1 MKTPHQIK
9 HRGRRSHL
17 TLARAIALGIA
28 VSGWPAQVS
37 AETVDSEILLLV
49 DITRPGLS
57 SFEFNRLMDGY
68 ATAFTTTQIMDS
80 IQSGAYG
87 RIAVSMMFFGNSN
100 TQVVGIPWMEIG
112 NTTQAQQFA
121 NLARNVNRP
130 FSVANPDVGSALTA
144 ATFSFGTE
152 TGGTS
157 NGFES
162 VVQIVEVASGREPQ
176 FWAAGAAATSSSNA
190 LASGVDVINALALGN
205 RANAVDNFYTA
216 NVIGSTLNG
225 VPATSTTSQF
235 NGALASTISGLMT
248 DSVQAGAGV
257 STTAVPEPASI
268 LGLIPATLLLLR
280 RRKR

>member
-1 MKTPHQIK
+1 MKTPLQNK

-17 TLARAIALGIA
+17 ALARAVTLGIA
-28 VSGWPAQVS
+28 FCGWPVLAD
-37 AETVDSEILLLV
+37 AESVDSEIVLLV

-57 SFEFNRLMDGY
+57 STEFTRLMDGY
-68 ATAFTTTQIMDS
+68 ATAFTSTQIMDS
-80 IQSGAYG
+80 IQSGNYG
-87 RIAVSMMFFGNSN
+87 RIAVSMMFFGNSS
-100 TQVVGIPWMEIG
+100 TQVTGIPWMEIG

-121 NLARNVNRP
+121 NLARNVVRP

-176 FWAAGAAATSSSNA
+176 AGTAGSTATSSSTA
-190 LASGVDVINALALGN
+190 LASGVDMINALALGN

-216 NVIGSTLNG
+216 NVIGSTING
-225 VPATSTTSQF
+225 LPATSTSSQF

-248 DSVQAGAGV
+248 DSVQAGAAV
-257 STTAVPEPASI
+257 SVNAVPEPSTL

>member
-1 MKTPHQIK
+1 MKTPLQNK
-9 HRGRRSHL
+9 HRGRRSHMA
-17 TLARAIALGIA
+17 LARAVTLGIA
-28 VSGWPAQVS
+28 FCGWPVLAD
-37 AETVDSEILLLV
+37 AESVDSEIVLLV

-57 SFEFNRLMDGY
+57 STEFNRLMDGY
-68 ATAFTTTQIMDS
+68 ATAFTSNQIMDS
-80 IQSGAYG
+80 IQSGSYG
-87 RIAVSMMFFGNSN
+87 RIAVSMMFFGNSS
-100 TQVVGIPWMEIG
+100 TQVTGIPWMEIG

-121 NLARNVNRP
+121 NLARNVVRP

-176 FWAAGAAATSSSNA
+176 FWTAGSTATKSSNA
-190 LASGVDVINALALGN
+190 LASGVDMINALALGN

-216 NVIGSTLNG
+216 NVIGSTING
-225 VPATSTTSQF
+225 LSATSTSSQF

-248 DSVQAGAGV
+248 DSVQAGAAV
-257 STTAVPEPASI
+257 SVNAVPEPSTL

>member
-1 MKTPHQIK
+1 MKTPLQIK

-28 VSGWPAQVS
+28 VSGWPAQIS

-57 SFEFNRLMDGY
+57 SFEFSRLMDGY
-68 ATAFTTTQIMDS
+68 ATAFSSTQIMDS

-87 RIAVSMMFFGNSN
+87 RIAVSMMFFGNAS
-100 TQVVGIPWMEIG
+100 TQVTGIPWMEIG

-121 NLARNVNRP
+121 NLARNVSRP

-176 FWAAGAAATSSSNA
+176 FWAAGSAATSSANA

-248 DSVQAGAGV
+248 DSVQAGAAV
-257 STTAVPEPASI
+257 SATAVPEPST
-268 LGLIPATLLLLR
+268 LFGLIPATLLLLR

>member
-1 MKTPHQIK
+1 MKTPLQIK

-28 VSGWPAQVS
+28 VSGWPAQIS

-121 NLARNVNRP
+121 NLARNVSRP

-176 FWAAGAAATSSSNA
+176 FWAAGSAATSSANA

-248 DSVQAGAGV
+248 DSVQAGAAV
-257 STTAVPEPASI
+257 SATAVPEPST
-268 LGLIPATLLLLR
+268 LFGLIPATLLLLR